1 MSIEDERANQFKL
14 PGQKS
19 LSRSFESFFDKK
31 LTFIREELDLL
42 PSIDYSRPSRRT
54 RRPSP
59 LRLSVKKN
67 DDSSAESSPENF
79 VTPNREFP
87 IVLADFSLLDI
98 EETED
103 RKMSLNAGSSLLVPL
118 PDVKRLSTALSLV
131 DKFIGKSSDELAE
144 FLKSYTSAAE
154 FVPEND
160 LPRFLKTVIGTK
172 IKGKAAKV
180 LEYKE
185 VDTFDKLKDILTS
198 LFVDKRSIGAV
209 GAEFH
214 ACHQREGE
222 SVKLFACR
230 VEELAGELS
239 ELSVKPGNSDEVNNA
254 LTESVQERALDVF
267 TLGLNVKLRTIIRS
281 RNYATLNAAIA
292 AAIEEEQAMGL
303 NTSRNYRKFGNHPK
317 GREGS
322 NVPRCDRCNKLGH
335 LARNCYT
342 RLSMPRENSPTQQTT
357 VKREVQRVTMVC
369 HYCKKP
375 GHLIKECRARE
386 RANGRDYRPRYT
398 NTNYR
403 REDTRQNFN
412 RTPGREP
419 SNENQNSPT
428 TSRGTA
434 DDRQTNAGSRV
445 ESYRA
450 NMVVTSQL
458 ENTIEIRAPELEK
471 ERANM
476 LVDTGADITL
486 IKIGKVKGDV
496 QAEDEIVSLRGIAPM
511 EIKTLCL
518 VQLNIEIGNKTVTHP
533 CRLVKDDFPLEADG
547 ILGQDFMAKHE
558 VCIRANLG
566 IEIYG
571 IQFPYS
577 GRNVVLK
584 PRSETILLARTTDK
598 GEGIV
603 ERQSIKPGVFIG
615 NSLTVGQNGKCAIS
629 VMNTTADEV
638 LINMPTV
645 TLQTLTSYETDPTDA
660 NCDKERD
667 TPTYVVHA
675 VHGRNRMQTLRE
687 NLRTDHLNKE
697 EETSLLE
704 LCEKY
709 NEIFCLEG
717 DKLGYTTMAEHSIT
731 LIPDTKPIYVKPY
744 RLPQAHKEEVN
755 RQVQEMVEE
764 GIISPS
770 VSQWNVPLLVVPK
783 KPDASGK
790 RKLRVVADLRQ
801 VNDATVGDSYP
812 LPNITDILDQLGG
825 AKYFSTLDLAS
836 GFHQIAMKK
845 EDREKTAFS
854 TPYGHFEYNRMPF
867 GLKNAPATF
876 QRLMNTVL
884 SGLQGIKCFVYLDD
898 IVVYGRSLKEH
909 QDRLELVFERIRE
922 SGLKLQPNKCEF
934 LRKETIYLGHVIS
947 ESGIKPDPT
956 KLDAVKNFPIPKRTK
971 DIQSFLGLAGYY
983 RRFIE
988 HFSQIAKPLT
998 QLLKKDQA
1006 YRWTAQEQEAFEILK
1021 EKLTTAPI
1029 LQYPDFT
1036 KPFVLTTDASG
1047 KAIGAVLSQGKIGQ
1061 DLPIAYASR
1070 ILNKAEENYSTIE
1083 KELLAIVWATQH
1095 FRPYVYGTK
1104 FKIVTDHKPLTW
1116 LFNVKDP
1123 GSRLMRWK
1131 LKLAE
1136 YDYTI
1141 EYKAG
1146 KTNKNADALSRMF
1159 AITRG
1164 TKRKLNT
1171 ETLAVASENADEENE
1186 SQSEEEKSDITY
1198 TEDDKNQIL
1207 REFHDTP
1214 LGGHLGI
1221 KRTLERIKLNH
1232 SWPGMRQDVEKYIS
1246 KCEKCQKN
1254 KLTRITKA
1262 PMVITDTPTEP
1273 FEKCALDIV
1282 GPLPETSRRNKYILT
1297 FQDLL
1302 TKFSKAIPLEDQ
1314 EANTVA
1320 KEFVTRIICEYGIP
1334 QRVLTDQGTNFL
1346 SQVFKNVCK
1355 LLKIEKIQTTAY
1367 HPQSN
1372 GALERSHRTLAE
1384 YLKNFITE
1392 DQTDWDEWLPYAMFT
1407 YNTTPHSSTGYTPY
1421 ELVFGRQATLPTSLN
1436 QAPQLT
1442 YTYDKYAEEL
1452 RERLRSTNNIA
1463 RETLEINKDK
1473 SKRQYDKKTAEK
1485 SFKIGDQILLH
1496 DETVRRGRS
1505 KKLTPAWIGPY
1516 TIQGVHDNNN
1526 YTIIKGRRTLR
1537 VHANRLKHFIE

>member
-14 PGQKS
+14 PGQRS

-31 LTFIREELDLL
+31 LTFVREELDLL
-42 PSIDYSRPSRRT
+42 PSIDHPRPSCRT
-54 RRPSP
+54 LRPSP
-59 LRLSVKKN
+59 LRLSVRKN

-79 VTPNREFP
+79 VTPNREYP
-87 IVLADFSLLDI
+87 IVLADFSLLDR
-98 EETED
+98 EETEE
-103 RKMSLNAGSSLLVPL
+103 REMSQTGENSLPVPP
-118 PDVKRLSTALSLV
+118 PDVKILSTALSLV
-131 DKFIGKSSDELAE
+131 DKFVGKSSDELAE

-154 FVPEND
+154 FVPANE

-172 IKGKAAKV
+172 IKGEAAKV
-180 LEYKE
+180 LEYKD
-185 VDTFDKLKDILTS
+185 VDTFDKLKDTLTS

-267 TLGLNVKLRTIIRS
+267 TLGLNLKLRTIIRS

-303 NTSRNYRKFGNHPK
+303 NTSRNYRKFGNQPK

-342 RLSMPRENSPTQQTT
+342 RLSMPRENYPTQQTT
-357 VKREVQRVTMVC
+357 VKKEVQRVTMIC

-375 GHLIKECRARE
+375 GHQIRECRARE
-386 RANGRDYRPRYT
+386 RANGREYRPRYT

-403 REDTRQNFN
+403 REDTRQTFN
-412 RTPGREP
+412 RTPGREQT
-419 SNENQNSPT
+419 SENQDSPT
-428 TSRGTA
+428 TSRGTN
-434 DDRQTNAGSRV
+434 DDRQTNAGPRV

-458 ENTIEIRAPELEK
+458 ESTIEIKAPELIKEK
-471 ERANM
+471 ANM

-486 IKIGKVKGDV
+486 IKIGKVQDDV
-496 QAEDEIVSLRGIAPM
+496 RAEDEIVSLRGIAPM

-518 VQLNIEIGNKTVTHP
+518 VQLNIKVGNKTVTHP
-533 CRLVKDDFPLEADG
+533 CRLVRDDFPLEADG
-547 ILGQDFMAKHE
+547 ILGQDFMAKHD
-558 VCIRANLG
+558 VCIRANIG
-566 IEIYG
+566 IELYG

-577 GRNVVLK
+577 GGNVTLK

-603 ERQSIKPGVFIG
+603 EGQSIKPGVFIG
-615 NSLTVGQNGKCAIS
+615 NSLTIGRNGKCVIS
-629 VMNTTADEV
+629 VMNTTTDEV
-638 LINMPTV
+638 LINTPNV
-645 TLQTLTSYETDPTDA
+645 TLQTLTSDDIDPTDA
-660 NCDKERD
+660 ICDKEHD
-667 TPTYVVHA
+667 APTYVVHA
-675 VHGRNRMQTLRE
+675 VHGRNRMHILRE
-687 NLRTDHLNKE
+687 SLRTEHLNKE
-697 EETSLLE
+697 EEASLRG

-709 NEIFCLEG
+709 NEIFGLEG
-717 DKLGYTTMAEHSIT
+717 DKLGYSTKAEHSIT
-731 LIPDTKPIYVKPY
+731 LIPGTKPIYVKPY

-755 RQVQEMVEE
+755 RQVQEMVKE
-764 GIISPS
+764 GIIRPS
-770 VSQWNVPLLVVPK
+770 ASQWNAPLLVVPK

-790 RKLRVVADLRQ
+790 RRLRVVADFRL
-801 VNDATVGDSYP
+801 VNEATIGDSYP
-812 LPNITDILDQLGG
+812 LPNITDILNQLGG

-836 GFHQIAMKK
+836 GFHQIAMKE

-922 SGLKLQPNKCEF
+922 SGLKLQPDKCEF
-934 LRKETIYLGHVIS
+934 LRKETAYLGHVIT
-947 ESGIKPDPT
+947 ENGIKPDPS
-956 KLDAVKNFPIPKRTK
+956 KIDAVRNFPIPRGVK

-1006 YRWTAQEQEAFEILK
+1006 FRWTAQEQEAFEILK
-1021 EKLTTAPI
+1021 EKLTTTPI
-1029 LQYPDFT
+1029 LQYPDFS
-1036 KPFVLTTDASG
+1036 KPLVLTTDASG
-1047 KAIGAVLSQGKIGQ
+1047 KAIGVVLSQGKIGQ

-1070 ILNKAEENYSTIE
+1070 VLNKAEENYSTIE

-1136 YDYTI
+1136 YDYSI
-1141 EYKAG
+1141 EYKTG

-1164 TKRKLNT
+1164 AKRQLGT
-1171 ETLAVASENADEENE
+1171 ETLAVASESTNEEDE
-1186 SQSEEEKSDITY
+1186 SLSEDETSDTTY
-1198 TEDDKNQIL
+1198 TEDVKNRIL

-1214 LGGHLGI
+1214 LGGHLGV

-1232 SWPGMRQDVEKYIS
+1232 SWSGMRQDVEKYIS
-1246 KCEKCQKN
+1246 RCEKCQKN
-1254 KLTRITKA
+1254 KLTRRTKA

-1302 TKFSKAIPLEDQ
+1302 TKFSKAIPLENQ

-1320 KEFVTRIICEYGIP
+1320 KEFVTRIICDYGIP

-1384 YLKNFITE
+1384 YLRNFIEE

-1407 YNTTPHSSTGYTPY
+1407 YNTTPHTSTSYTPY

-1452 RERLRSTNNIA
+1452 RERLRSTNSIE
-1463 RETLEINKDK
+1463 REKIGINKDK
-1473 SKRQYDKKTAEK
+1473 SKKQYDKKTANR
-1485 SFKIGDQILLH
+1485 SFKIGNQVLLH

-1505 KKLTPAWIGPY
+1505 KKLTPSWIGPY
-1516 TIQGVHDNNN
+1516 TIQNTHDNNN
-1526 YTIIKGRRTLR
+1526 YTIPKGRRTLR